1 MNVKYPI
8 KSITYNI
15 LILLG
20 ILFSTANNN
29 SHQTS
34 RKGQPQLNLGQ
45 PLLRTV
51 ALFGFKLARTQQ
63 RRTSTTQHI
72 IKEGQSYICH
82 LYAQSI
88 YKSQINHQGQPLLC
102 TVDLYE
108 GSPQWI
114 HGPLRK

>member
-1 MNVKYPI
+1 M
-8 KSITYNI
+8 TYNI

-51 ALFGFKLARTQQ
+51 ALFGFKLAQ
-63 RRTSTTQHI
+63 SQHT
-72 IKEGQSYICH
+72 KVAKDSH
-82 LYAQSI
+82 FYA
-88 YKSQINHQGQPLLC
+88 LC